1 MQKIMNWVV
10 AALLGLFAPTLFA
23 LGLGGATV
31 NSYLGQ
37 ALDVRV
43 EVISHSAEELQSMTV
58 GLAKADDFEF
68 LGLSRSAITV
78 PLVFE
83 LVSDT
88 NQPHIRITSTL
99 KVTDPVIQVLLEVAW
114 AKGRMLREYTLF
126 LDPPTIASRAPRVV
140 TTAVPRPVAT
150 EQRFEVDKP
159 KQPPTFPEVVDAAV
173 QEPETEVSPTPEIA
187 AGSSESVE
195 NEVYGPVVRRETL
208 WSIARDWSEGS
219 GYSVNQAMLALQRNN
234 PEAFNHG
241 NINSLKRGAILR
253 LPPFSEIDELS
264 SSEARLEAKRQQA
277 EFRISRGESVVEV
290 PELTDQGVYQ
300 ETVIEA
306 PEQVESTATDAHL
319 EIVPPADEEDLG
331 LQPVAQV
338 AEPAAALGP
347 DQRSL
352 QEDLLRTEEEL
363 VNVQQENSYLNERIQ
378 ALEAELQAQA
388 EAPVS
393 VADTDLAALE
403 SGLAEQRLSDQPAT
417 PIALTPGG
425 EDEPW
430 YTGQTVWLIGI
441 ALLMIALLIWVLRR
455 RSLTRSTVATP
466 APVSDPEV
474 EVITPEPVEEYQQD
488 DAATVSTD
496 PEVRLDLAR
505 AYLSMGD
512 KEAARSMLEEV
523 MKNGNDEQR
532 AEAQQMADEL

>member
-10 AALLGLFAPTLFA
+10 AAVLGLFAPTLFA

-68 LGLSRSAITV
+68 LGLSRSAITI

-126 LDPPTIASRAPRVV
+126 LDPPTIGSRAPRVV
-140 TTAVPRPVAT
+140 TTSVPRPVAT
-150 EQRFEVDKP
+150 EQRFEADNP
-159 KQPPTFPEVVDAAV
+159 KQPPAFPEVVDAAV
-173 QEPETEVSPTPEIA
+173 QEPGTAVSPTSEIA
-187 AGSSESVE
+187 AGPTESVE
-195 NEVYGPVVRRETL
+195 NEVYGPVARRETL

-241 NINSLKRGAILR
+241 NINLLKRGAILR

-277 EFRISRGESVVEV
+277 EFRISRGESVAEV
-290 PELTDQGVYQ
+290 PELTDQGAYQ
-300 ETVIEA
+300 ETVIDA
-306 PEQVESTATDAHL
+306 PEQIENTATDAHL

-338 AEPAAALGP
+338 SEQAAALGP

-430 YTGQTVWLIGI
+430 YAGQTVWLIGI

-455 RSLTRSTVATP
+455 RSLTRSTAETP

-488 DAATVSTD
+488 DAATD